1 MVQPRPTGGVAGHH
15 GGVEPQAHVSVH
27 APRLLTGTAAE
38 PALDHAMPRPMSAV
52 PDPALVVAIDCE
64 VPGAVRWQLEAGE
77 FDDVMCGEIRDR
89 VRDLVTSL
97 GLPATNP

>member
-1 MVQPRPTGGVAGHH
+1 VAGHH

-77 FDDVMCGEIRDR
+77 FDDVMCGEIHDR